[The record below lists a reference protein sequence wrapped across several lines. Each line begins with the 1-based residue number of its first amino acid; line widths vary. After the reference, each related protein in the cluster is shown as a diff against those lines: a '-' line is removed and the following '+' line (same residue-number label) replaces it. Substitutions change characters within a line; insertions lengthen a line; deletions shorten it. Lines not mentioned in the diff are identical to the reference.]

1 MCFGCNTLSLLNT
14 KRVRH
19 DFEKN
24 EQFLD
29 MKDRQTKSSEGGY
42 SWILYELGWLIPSP
56 AARLAA
62 QMMHVIDRDLACM
75 RGVQLQRT
83 D

>member
-1 MCFGCNTLSLLNT
+1 MAL
-14 KRVRH
+14 K
-19 DFEKN
+19 KN